1 MRTCGLGVTA
11 IVAPYLPGI
20 PALLYGV
27 VVNGLGAPGLPEADT
42 LGALIHRADQ
52 RNAWPTS
59 DSANQSLCQ
68 L

>member
-1 MRTCGLGVTA
+1 MLTCGLGVTA

-20 PALLYGV
+20 PALLHSV

-59 DSANQSLCQ
+59 GIANQSLCK